1 MSSNFRHQ
9 LLSLSLLV
17 GIAAP
22 WAAFA
27 QAPIS
32 SVGSGSVEDRV
43 TQLERI
49 SNAHSQLNPTPSNNS
64 LIINPILI
72 PCVVRFR
79 KISIN

>member
-27 QAPIS
+27 
-32 SVGSGSVEDRV
+32 
-43 TQLERI
+43 
-49 SNAHSQLNPTPSNNS
+49 
-64 LIINPILI
+64 
-72 PCVVRFR
+72 
-79 KISIN
+79 